1 MEQRSNDFELLD
13 YGYNKASRKLVT
25 IEKLKVFVKR
35 GSITAEE
42 FKLITNLEFNA
53 A

>member
-1 MEQRSNDFELLD
+1 MEQSKDFALLD

-25 IEKLKVFVKR
+25 IAQLKVFVQR
-35 GSITAEE
+35 GSITEEE
-42 FKLITNLEFNA
+42 FKLITDIEYNA